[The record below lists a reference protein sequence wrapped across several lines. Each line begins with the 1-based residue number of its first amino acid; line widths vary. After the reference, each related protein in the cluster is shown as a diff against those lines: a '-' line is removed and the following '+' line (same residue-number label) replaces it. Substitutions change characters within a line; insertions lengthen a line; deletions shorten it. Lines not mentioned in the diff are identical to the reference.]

1 MQITGARMITANSAL
16 PTIMIGCLCAGL
28 LAPSPALA
36 QTAPPAVLVQP
47 AALRVLTAQSE
58 FIGRVKALDKV
69 DLRARVQGF
78 LGPRQFK
85 AGERVREDELL
96 FQIERAPF
104 EAAVE
109 QRQAQVAAAEAT
121 LVQATQQLQR
131 AQVLI
136 KNQTISQATLDDR
149 TAEKARAR
157 AAVLEARAALR
168 EAEIRL
174 SYTDIKSPIAGRI
187 GRAVVSPGNL
197 VGPDTGV
204 LATVVQDDSVEV
216 LFPVTQ
222 REMLEA
228 KRGGGT
234 AETFLARA
242 RLADGSLYDQEG
254 RINFVDVQVDPRTD
268 GQIVRALFP
277 NPKSTLVDGQTV
289 RIVIEEKD
297 GAKVVVIPH
306 SAVAVD
312 QSGPYVF
319 VVAKDNRVELRRVRL
334 GTVREGLV
342 VVEEGIAAGDLVV
355 VQGQQRVPA
364 GMTVAPQVVTT
375 ITPEGTR

>member
-1 MQITGARMITANSAL
+1 M
-16 PTIMIGCLCAGL
+16 
-28 LAPSPALA
+28 
-36 QTAPPAVLVQP
+36 
-47 AALRVLTAQSE
+47 
-58 FIGRVKALDKV
+58 
-69 DLRARVQGF
+69 
-78 LGPRQFK
+78 
-85 AGERVREDELL
+85 
-96 FQIERAPF
+96 
-104 EAAVE
+104 E

-355 VQGQQRVPA
+355 VQGQQRIRA
-364 GMTVAPQVVTT
+364 GMTVAPQVVTS

>member
-1 MQITGARMITANSAL
+1 MGARMITANSSL
-16 PTIMIGCLCAGL
+16 PTIMVGCLLAGL
-28 LAPSPALA
+28 LAPSTARA
-36 QTAPPAVLVQP
+36 QVAPPAVLVQP

-69 DLRARVQGF
+69 DLRARVAGF

-85 AGERVREDELL
+85 DGEHVREGEVL

-109 QRQAQVAAAEAT
+109 QRQAQVASAEAT
-121 LVQATQQLQR
+121 LMQATQQLQR

-149 TAEKARAR
+149 TAEEARAR
-157 AAVLEARAALR
+157 AAVLEVRAALR
-168 EAEIRL
+168 DAEIRL
-174 SYTDIKSPIAGRI
+174 SYTEIKSPIAGRI

-204 LATVVQDDSVEV
+204 LATVVQDESVEV

-228 KRGGGT
+228 KRVGGT
-234 AETFLARA
+234 AEALLARA

-254 RINFVDVQVDPRTD
+254 KINFVDVQVDPRTD

-277 NPKSTLVDGQTV
+277 NPKSTLVEGQTV

-297 GAKVVVIPH
+297 SAKVVVIPH

-312 QSGPYVF
+312 QTGPYVF
-319 VVAKDNRVELRRVRL
+319 VVGKDDRVELLRVRL

-355 VQGQQRVPA
+355 VQGQQRIRA
-364 GMTVAPQVVTT
+364 GMTVAPQVVTS
-375 ITPEGTR
+375 ITPEGAR

>member
-1 MQITGARMITANSAL
+1 MITANSAL

-47 AALRVLTAQSE
+47 AALRVLAAQSE

-85 AGERVREDELL
+85 AGERVREGELL

-355 VQGQQRVPA
+355 VQGQQRVRA
-364 GMTVAPQVVTT
+364 GMTVAPQVVTS

>member
-1 MQITGARMITANSAL
+1 MGVRLITANFAR

-58 FIGRVKALDKV
+58 FIGHVKALDKV

-85 AGERVREDELL
+85 DGEHVRESEVL

-131 AQVLI
+131 AQALI

-149 TAEKARAR
+149 TAEEARAR

-168 EAEIRL
+168 DAEIRL
-174 SYTDIKSPIAGRI
+174 SYTDIKSPITGRI

-204 LATVVQDDSVEV
+204 LATVVRDDPIEV

-228 KRGGGT
+228 KRVGGT
-234 AETFLARA
+234 REALLARA
-242 RLADGSLYDQEG
+242 RLADGSLYDEEG
-254 RINFVDVQVDPRTD
+254 KINFVDVQVDPRTD

-277 NPKSTLVDGQTV
+277 NPKSTLVDGQSV

-334 GTVREGLV
+334 GTVRESLV

-355 VQGQQRVPA
+355 VQGQQRVRA
-364 GMTVAPQVVTT
+364 GMTVAPQVVTS
-375 ITPEGTR
+375 IMPEGTR

>member
-1 MQITGARMITANSAL
+1 MGARMITANSAL

-78 LGPRQFK
+78 LGPRQFRD
-85 AGERVREDELL
+85 GERVRESEVL

-355 VQGQQRVPA
+355 VQGQQRVRA
-364 GMTVAPQVVTT
+364 GMTVAPQVVTS